1 MKNEESTDVPVRQD
15 ATGPKLKL
23 QATGR
28 EGRSRT
34 SFRPPLKMGTC
45 VFFGATALLLS
56 FFVVIM
62 FSMLCLSLRRY
73 KWHPVIYITA
83 IATYLYFLPR
93 FYAGGFFLRDRRRK
107 LRAVFLWAPSCYLY

>member
-45 VFFGATALLLS
+45 VFFGATALLLYLRLMYHVS
-56 FFVVIM
+56 FFPPFWEGEEAKVLDTAKDTCDFAVYMHSWWQALIGGLNEYNKG
-62 FSMLCLSLRRY
+62 FSLIL
-73 KWHPVIYITA
+73 
-83 IATYLYFLPR
+83 
-93 FYAGGFFLRDRRRK
+93 
-107 LRAVFLWAPSCYLY
+107 